1 MRRRSPDS
9 VTDLP
14 AGVQKGYFMLSDAK
28 RAVLKTAL
36 EKYQPGQSEPVL
48 VGGRNVL
55 KPALWLMTPYR
66 LAIGAITTASR
77 IIGTRCA
84 RVEAFSKIRITSWV
98 SVVVLTFRRA
108 EAA

>member
-1 MRRRSPDS
+1 

-14 AGVQKGYFMLSDAK
+14 AGVQKSYFMLSDAE

-36 EKYQPGQSEPVL
+36 EKYQPGPSEPVL
-48 VGGRNVL
+48 VGGRNVQ
-55 KPALWLMTPYR
+55 KTLWLMISYR

-98 SVVVLTFRRA
+98 PVVVLTFRRA